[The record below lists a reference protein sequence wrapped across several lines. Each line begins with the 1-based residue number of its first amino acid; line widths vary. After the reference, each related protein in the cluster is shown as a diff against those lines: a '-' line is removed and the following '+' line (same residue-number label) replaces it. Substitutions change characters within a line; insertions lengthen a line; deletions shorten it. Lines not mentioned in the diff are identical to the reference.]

1 MIEIMTK
8 AAEIKLRN
16 LTAKAKDQSE
26 LIRVLGAVA
35 VANIKENF
43 NTESWDGVAWD
54 PLNAAYALRKARSPG
69 VIQKKLQYSG
79 RLINSIRYFT
89 IGRDAISV
97 GSSIVYAASQNSK
110 RQFLAPTAKNVEGMQ
125 AIVRNYFEKT

>member
-1 MIEIMTK
+1 MIEVQIRG
-8 AAEIKLRN
+8 AELRLSN
-16 LTAKAKDQSE
+16 LTAKLKDQSA
-26 LIRVLGAVA
+26 LIRVLGVVA

-43 NTESWDGVAWD
+43 NTESWNGAPWD
-54 PLNAAYALRKARSPG
+54 SLSAAYAAKKARSPG

-97 GSSIVYAASQNSK
+97 GSSISYASRLNARRPFLPPTPQNI
-110 RQFLAPTAKNVEGMQ
+110 ADMQ
-125 AIVRNYFEKT
+125 AIVEDYFGR